1 VSSYLDGVLSFFF
14 FFLFFFLGFQ
24 FISSINYMDQLGSA
38 GISNCQL
45 LWLWNVGYSCQ
56 PKKIG
61 LGYIIRH
68 NKHDEHLLMYR
79 TQPSIGLYLLLSPS
93 VFHRSSF
100 ISTFPY
106 NILLEFESVASFLV
120 DTRVPHVLPS
130 WNWAEPSPEFINH
143 HCFLWF
149 FFQQDFSQA
158 YGALQQLCS
167 W

>member
-1 VSSYLDGVLSFFF
+1 VWVLIWTVYCLS